1 MDAGAG
7 CRRLPMAEGRVMG
20 LLRLLL
26 ASLVLISHMGITVA
40 GVNPG
45 VVAVIV
51 FYMLAGHV
59 VASLWRR
66 RAEGGWLSGALW
78 FWHDRAWRI
87 LPLYFAC
94 LIFAIVVWWLGAQSY
109 FLSREPQL
117 QDWLANLLII
127 PLNYYMY
134 GGQDTFTLLPPA
146 WSLAAELQFYLLV
159 PFLLYRSRWAVCIAI
174 ASFLVFLCAQVGWLH
189 TDVFGYRLLAG
200 VGFIFL
206 AGTLLEKPATWAR
219 LLLLALWLGS
229 SLYAIWLLTLGHQ
242 VPHNIEVALG
252 LALGLPVLMSL
263 QRYRFTGRFQSLQR
277 AAGNLS
283 YGLFLLHFPVIWLL
297 ELAGWSG
304 PGAVW
309 AVWLISALLAGLGH
323 YGLELPLWKR
333 FRKQLPAQAQPKGAI
348 AG

>member
-1 MDAGAG
+1 
-7 CRRLPMAEGRVMG
+7 MG
-20 LLRLLL
+20 LLRLIL

-66 RAEGGWLSGALW
+66 RPEGTWLSSALW

-94 LIFAIVVWWLGAQSY
+94 MAFAILVWWLGAQSY

-127 PLNYYMY
+127 PLNYFMY
-134 GGQDTFTLLPPA
+134 NGQDTFTLLPPA

-159 PFLLYRSRWAVCIAI
+159 PLLLVRPRWAALAAI
-174 ASFLVFLCAQVGWLH
+174 VSFLIFLCAQIGWLN

-200 VGFIFL
+200 VGFVFL
-206 AGTLLEKPATWAR
+206 AGTLLENPAVSAR
-219 LLLLALWLGS
+219 CLLLALWLGS
-229 SLYAIWLLTLGHQ
+229 CLYAVWLLAFGQH
-242 VPHNIEVALG
+242 VPHNIEVVLG
-252 LALGLPVLMSL
+252 LALGIPVLL
-263 QRYRFTGRFQSLQR
+263 LFQRFRFAGRFQALQR

-283 YGLFLLHFPVIWLL
+283 YGLFLLHFPGIWLL

-304 PGAVW
+304 PQTVW
-309 AVWLISALLAGLGH
+309 VVWVLSALLAWAGH
-323 YGLELPLWKR
+323 YGLERPLWSR
-333 FRKQLPAQAQPKGAI
+333 YRKQLPNSASAEAEAKPVA
-348 AG
+348 AA